1 MVSIALHFSAHKTEH
16 CVAVMSY
23 SHSQNS
29 ERDIK
34 LQDIENSV
42 LDHLITSCPECGD
55 VVIDRQSFSCYPESL
70 THVTYRARLEGTSE
84 TDSGS
89 LISLIEKWVRGGA
102 SIIVT
107 GVLMTVDSEC
117 SVAISSLS
125 EGECSTT
132 PSPATD
138 PGTSTSTGKNTTA
151 IVGGVLAVVVI
162 VLVLIIVFM
171 IVAVTMK
178 NHHRNMPS
186 KDAGGSV

>member
-1 MVSIALHFSAHKTEH
+1 
-16 CVAVMSY
+16 MSY
-23 SHSQNS
+23 SHSQSS

-34 LQDIENSV
+34 LQDIENPV

-55 VVIDRQSFSCYPESL
+55 VVIDRQSFACYPESP

-89 LISLIEKWVRGGA
+89 LISLIEEWVRGGA

-125 EGECSTT
+125 EGECSTAPPPT
-132 PSPATD
+132 TD
-138 PGTSTSTGKNTTA
+138 LGTSTSTGKTLSDNTTA
-151 IVGGVLAVVVI
+151 IVGGALAVVVI

-178 NHHRNMPS
+178 NHHRNTPS
-186 KDAGGSV
+186 KDAGKSV